1 MERLTK
7 LFRRTPLRTFIIYP
21 LITIGWEFVLNRG
34 SVQFQPIFLPLMA
47 WGYLQYRLCGAYR
60 IKRGGGGP
68 GFDTPPERLVLSG
81 PYAYT
86 RNPMYLG
93 HIIFLI
99 GLTLT
104 FHSLLAA
111 LITIA
116 TAIWFH
122 LRVRK
127 DESRLIER
135 WGEPYRRY
143 LAISKRWIPGLF

>member
-1 MERLTK
+1 MLK
-7 LFRRTPLRTFIIYP
+7 FLRRTPLRTFILYP
-21 LITIGWEFVLNRG
+21 LLTLAWELMIHRG
-34 SVQFQPIFLPLMA
+34 RVNPQPIFLLLML
-47 WGYLQYRLCGAYR
+47 WGYLQYRLCGVYR

-68 GFDTPPERLVLSG
+68 GLDVPPERLVLSG

-111 LITIA
+111 LITLT

-122 LRVRK
+122 LRVRH
-127 DESRLIER
+127 DESRLLER
-135 WGEPYRRY
+135 WGEAYRRY
-143 LAISKRWIPGLF
+143 LSITKRWIPGLF

>member
-68 GFDTPPERLVLSG
+68 GFETPPDRLV
-81 PYAYT
+81 
-86 RNPMYLG
+86 
-93 HIIFLI
+93 
-99 GLTLT
+99 
-104 FHSLLAA
+104 
-111 LITIA
+111 
-116 TAIWFH
+116 
-122 LRVRK
+122 
-127 DESRLIER
+127 
-135 WGEPYRRY
+135 
-143 LAISKRWIPGLF
+143 